1 MNFTNQEKIFMELT
15 KKNIEYFNQLGKAK
29 LAVEY
34 YVDNGNVV
42 RIIKNGNTL
51 MDLLTIEAAYYAV
64 AAIIRYQEV
73 E

>member
-1 MNFTNQEKIFMELT
+1 MNFSNQEKIFIELT
-15 KKNIEYFNQLGKAK
+15 KKNIEYFNQFSKAK

-42 RIIKNGNTL
+42 RITKDGKTV

-64 AAIIRYQEV
+64 AAIIRFQEV
-73 E
+73 